1 MLFMQDLHRQ
11 KEWQIK
17 MNNIYIEKFKY
28 EDIDN
33 ALKLEES
40 HKIKILSKRILESEI
55 NEDGHYYIVA
65 KEKETNTIVGYAGI
79 SFVLDI
85 ADLLSIV
92 VDKNNTRRGIAS
104 LMLENIIDYCQKN
117 GIKEIIL
124 EVRESNTSAQSLY
137 SKYDFKQISTRKN
150 YYDNIENAIIMKREL

>member
-1 MLFMQDLHRQ
+1 MLFMQGLHRQ

-104 LMLENIIDYCQKN
+104 LMLENTIDYCQKN

-137 SKYDFKQISTRKN
+137 SKYDFKQISIRKN

>member
-1 MLFMQDLHRQ
+1 
-11 KEWQIK
+11 
-17 MNNIYIEKFKY
+17 MNNIEIKKFEF
-28 EDIDN
+28 EDIEN

-137 SKYDFKQISTRKN
+137 SKYGFKQISIRKN
-150 YYDNIENAIIMKREL
+150 YYDNIENAIIMKKEL

>member
-137 SKYDFKQISTRKN
+137 SKYDFKQISIRKN

>member
-1 MLFMQDLHRQ
+1 
-11 KEWQIK
+11 

-85 ADLLSIV
+85 
-92 VDKNNTRRGIAS
+92 
-104 LMLENIIDYCQKN
+104 DYCQKN
-117 GIKEIIL
+117 AIKEIIL

-137 SKYDFKQISTRKN
+137 SKYNFKQISTRKN

>member
-1 MLFMQDLHRQ
+1 
-11 KEWQIK
+11 

-137 SKYDFKQISTRKN
+137 SKYDFKQISIRKN

>member
-1 MLFMQDLHRQ
+1 
-11 KEWQIK
+11 

-55 NEDGHYYIVA
+55 NADGHYYIVA
-65 KEKETNTIVGYAGI
+65 KENDKVIGYAGI
-79 SFVLDI
+79 SYVLDI

-92 VDKNNTRRGIAS
+92 VDKSKTRQGIAS
-104 LMLENIIDYCQKN
+104 LMLENIIEYCN
-117 GIKEIIL
+117 NTSIKEIIL

-137 SKYDFKQISTRKN
+137 SKYGFKQISIRKN
-150 YYDNIENAIIMKREL
+150 YYDNIENAIIMKKEL